1 MAKLAPSLVECLE
14 TVTTIDRR
22 YDGPK
27 WEAFAVLENAL
38 QVLTTEETETGLTRK
53 LSDTLDKLLVSK
65 MKSNTEETVN
75 VAIVNNILQHLTRA
89 CFVLNKRHSKAV
101 EPTARMFQPETSRW
115 DGLALGK

>member
-1 MAKLAPSLVECLE
+1 MD
-14 TVTTIDRR
+14 TVTTNDRR

-27 WEAFAVLENAL
+27 WEAFEVLENAL
-38 QVLTTEETETGLTRK
+38 QVLTSEETKSGLTYE
-53 LSDTLDKLLVSK
+53 LTDTLDKLLVSK

-101 EPTARMFQPETSRW
+101 EPTARMYQPETFRW